1 MKKSLTYLNF
11 DEACKKSLEI
21 ANPISKTEVAYTF
34 DSLGKVVSKDIIC
47 KKNLPSFN
55 NSAMDGVACRVEDS
69 GKVLKIVDTIFAGDK
84 KAFKDLNIGECYKIM
99 TGAKVP
105 SCVEVIIPI
114 ENCIQIDS
122 FSVEVPKNLKLN
134 SNIRFKGEEL
144 KEGDV
149 IIKKG
154 EKINSSSIALLASQ
168 GINAIEVYR
177 KIKIAVISTGNELKE
192 PWESASEDEIY
203 NCNASSI
210 IALLKE
216 NSFDA
221 TYCGVVPDS
230 FEKSVDFIKSLED
243 FDLIITSGGISMGEA
258 DFLAEAFF
266 KSGLDIAYHGVNLK
280 PGRAMML
287 GNLNKSIVLS
297 LPGNPLAAVINAYI
311 FLLPIAKKLQGET
324 DFYHDF
330 IICKNKKSFR
340 VKDGRVE
347 AVLGR
352 VINGVFEVTR
362 DNKYGSGMISPIC
375 ESNSLMISSGEAD
388 TIEEGKVLKILE
400 FNNNF
405 IDEKVNFLNY

>member
-21 ANPISKTEVAYTF
+21 VNSISKREVAYTF
-34 DSLGKVVSKDIIC
+34 DSLGKVVSKDIVC

-84 KAFKDLNIGECYKIM
+84 RDFKDLNLGECYKIM

-105 SCVEVIIPI
+105 SCIEVIIPI

-149 IIKKG
+149 IIEKG

-192 PWESASEDEIY
+192 PWENASEDEIY

-266 KSGLDIAYHGVNLK
+266 KCGLDIAYHGVNLK

-287 GNLNKSIVLS
+287 GKLNKSIVLS

-311 FLLPIAKKLQGET
+311 FLLPIAKKLQGER

-330 IICKNKKSFR
+330 IICKNKKAFR

-352 VINGVFEVTR
+352 VTNGVFEVTK
-362 DNKYGSGMISPIC
+362 DNKYGSGMISAVY
-375 ESNSLMISSGEAD
+375 ESNSIMLSLGNRSEIKENED
-388 TIEEGKVLKILE
+388 IKVLE
-400 FNNNF
+400 FSRRFNSK
-405 IDEKVNFLNY
+405 KVDFLN

>member
-69 GKVLKIVDTIFAGDK
+69 GKILKIVDTIFAGDK
-84 KAFKDLNIGECYKIM
+84 KAFKDLDFGECYKIM

-177 KIKIAVISTGNELKE
+177 KIKI
-192 PWESASEDEIY
+192 
-203 NCNASSI
+203 
-210 IALLKE
+210 
-216 NSFDA
+216 
-221 TYCGVVPDS
+221 
-230 FEKSVDFIKSLED
+230 
-243 FDLIITSGGISMGEA
+243 
-258 DFLAEAFF
+258 
-266 KSGLDIAYHGVNLK
+266 
-280 PGRAMML
+280 
-287 GNLNKSIVLS
+287 
-297 LPGNPLAAVINAYI
+297 
-311 FLLPIAKKLQGET
+311 
-324 DFYHDF
+324 
-330 IICKNKKSFR
+330 
-340 VKDGRVE
+340 
-347 AVLGR
+347 
-352 VINGVFEVTR
+352 
-362 DNKYGSGMISPIC
+362 
-375 ESNSLMISSGEAD
+375 
-388 TIEEGKVLKILE
+388 
-400 FNNNF
+400 
-405 IDEKVNFLNY
+405 